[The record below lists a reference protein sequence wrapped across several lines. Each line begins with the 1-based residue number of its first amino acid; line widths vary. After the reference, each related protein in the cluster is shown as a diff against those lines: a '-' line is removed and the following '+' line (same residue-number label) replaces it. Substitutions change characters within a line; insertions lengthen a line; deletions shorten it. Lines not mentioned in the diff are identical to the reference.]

1 VAGGGRGVRVWGREM
16 YTRGHTAK
24 QKHGVGRVLT
34 TKRVQACAR
43 ARRIFRTLS
52 NKLLMPNV
60 EMECGNEYE
69 KGGKCTLLP
78 C

>member
-1 VAGGGRGVRVWGREM
+1 MVYDLSGGWRVAGVACGCGAREM

-43 ARRIFRTLS
+43 ARRIFRTR
-52 NKLLMPNV
+52 KR
-60 EMECGNEYE
+60 GNGMW
-69 KGGKCTLLP
+69 KRV
-78 C
+78 

>member
-1 VAGGGRGVRVWGREM
+1 MVYDFSGGWRVAGGRGARVRVCVWGREM

-43 ARRIFRTLS
+43 ARRIFRTR
-52 NKLLMPNV
+52 KR
-60 EMECGNEYE
+60 GNGMW
-69 KGGKCTLLP
+69 KRV
-78 C
+78 